1 MRLAADEKAK
11 SLVSEVKPVQIFV
24 GLDWADT
31 HHEVVVKSASGEM
44 LWSGRVEHRL
54 EALQSLEERLLVLA
68 EGVRRDVTV
77 ILETSQALV
86 VDWLLTTGFT
96 IYPINP
102 KLVEG
107 RRKPSGAKTDRLDAA
122 VLAEIGRQE
131 HGTLRALQP
140 AEDEWV
146 ELRQLCRIE
155 ETLVQERTQLTNQL
169 IAALKTYYPVALTLF
184 GDITSPTALAFLATW
199 PDLERARAASVSE
212 IQRFLRQHRYP
223 GYEAA
228 GERFFAKLHEPQLA
242 ALPGRARAQVRLVQ
256 ALVAQLQTLD
266 QHRVQVQ
273 ERIQELFTAHADSDL
288 WSSVPGAGP
297 ILAPRLLAAF
307 GTDRERFA
315 SAEAVQALAGTC
327 PVLYQSGRVRR
338 AHMRRACDRSFRRTM
353 HLLAFT
359 SLRSCSWARA
369 YYDAQRARGKSH
381 HHALRALG
389 NIWLRILFRMWK
401 DRAPY
406 NEVKFLAARKAH
418 SHAA

>member
-1 MRLAADEKAK
+1 M
-11 SLVSEVKPVQIFV
+11 QIFV

-31 HHEVVVKSASGEM
+31 HHDVVVKSASGQV
-44 LWSGRVEHRL
+44 LWSGRVEHRW
-54 EALQSLEERLLVLA
+54 ETLQSLEERLVVLA
-68 EGVRRDVTV
+68 QGVRSDVAV

-96 IYPINP
+96 VYPLNP
-102 KLVEG
+102 KVVQG

-122 VLAEIGRQE
+122 LLAEIGRQE
-131 HGTLRALQP
+131 HRTLRALRP

-155 ETLVQERTQLTNQL
+155 ETLVQERTHLTNQL

-184 GDITSPTALAFLATW
+184 GDITSSTALAFLATW
-199 PDLERARAASVSE
+199 PALEQARGASVSE
-212 IQRFLRQHRYP
+212 IRRFLRQHRYP

-228 GERFFAKLHEPQLA
+228 AERIFAQLHEPQLT

-266 QHRVQVQ
+266 RHRVQVQ
-273 ERIQELFTAHADSDL
+273 ERIQELFMAHADSNL

-297 ILAPRLLAAF
+297 LLAPRLLAAF

-327 PVLYQSGRVRR
+327 PALYQSGRICR
-338 AHMRRACDRSFRRTM
+338 ARMRRACDRSFRRTM
-353 HLLAFT
+353 HLLAFS
-359 SLRSCSWARA
+359 SLRSCAWAKA

-406 NEVKFLAARKAH
+406 DEAKFLAARKAH
-418 SHAA
+418 ARAA